1 MRSASGI
8 ANEKVRVD
16 VDVAVD
22 NPIGYFSIVRSV
34 TFNIPEGARPGEY
47 EVFVGF
53 DRTDR
58 APASAL
64 RPDLRRLPAD
74 PVISSEERGHADP
87 RPFGDGMG
95 RFCSAGEACSAY
107 PSTTPRAGSPEEQRV
122 SAAVSPEVEH
132 LVFYFSVLV
141 SFLGLAI
148 RWITVGFV
156 PPGTSGR
163 NTLSQ
168 RANELNTTGMYSIM
182 RNPLYAGN
190 FIAILGVL
198 ICVKVWWLIVIF
210 VPCYWLY
217 IERVVAAEEV
227 YLEEKFGDAYREWV
241 SRVPAFLP
249 RFAHWQP
256 RTGPSHSHS
265 CCGASTTGC
274 WPSGRALLF

>member
-1 MRSASGI
+1 MLTRDRLATDGAFLFRWRS
-8 ANEKVRVD
+8 
-16 VDVAVD
+16 
-22 NPIGYFSIVRSV
+22 
-34 TFNIPEGARPGEY
+34 
-47 EVFVGF
+47 FV
-53 DRTDR
+53 
-58 APASAL
+58 PLILLPLLVLAL
-64 RPDLRRLPAD
+64 
-74 PVISSEERGHADP
+74 
-87 RPFGDGMG
+87 
-95 RFCSAGEACSAY
+95 
-107 PSTTPRAGSPEEQRV
+107 PEEQRV

-227 YLEEKFGDAYREWV
+227 YLEEKFGDAYRKWV

-256 RTGPSHSHS
+256 PNRPFSLPFLLRREYNGLLAI
-265 CCGASTTGC
+265 GASFVVLELMLDVFVQQEPLSLWLVEDFAWVVLGTITLT
-274 WPSGRALLF
+274 SFLTLRFLKTRTRLLNR